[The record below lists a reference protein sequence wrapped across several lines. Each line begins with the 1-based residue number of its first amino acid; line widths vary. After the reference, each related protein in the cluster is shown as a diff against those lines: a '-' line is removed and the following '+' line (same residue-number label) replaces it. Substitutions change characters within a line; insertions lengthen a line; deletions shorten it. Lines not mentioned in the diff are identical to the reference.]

1 MEEADLQR
9 TFHAL
14 RTLSSTVRT
23 LTLHHTDYVLPLAD
37 VASFTALESL
47 ALTETLA
54 SGICI
59 LLPNA
64 ARALAGSCCWCHPTR
79 RNLSEQSAHAVV
91 VACPE
96 LRRLR
101 FQHSCHH
108 HWLQRTQTEVID
120 LSRLEVVELYVCGDV
135 DVTNTT
141 MATLASSCMHLREV
155 HMHVVHNPRPHST
168 QPDSLGTC
176 PPTPALVKLRL
187 CGFFLNLTSFAAFLV
202 NAPQLEKLSLKKC
215 CLYGAMKALPAN
227 SSLRF
232 LECRSLLF
240 GQSID
245 FWRFDTWCPNLTSL
259 LIEAHS
265 ESETF
270 ALSVGGCS
278 RLVSLNFQTNQWWH
292 YRRLPWACPLLG
304 VLKILFCI
312 DVHWQDLSALAR
324 ASPHLQEV
332 SLRDCHYEDK
342 NAILELLSSCP
353 RLCRIRIVG
362 PQPSFEVMDRLA
374 CGSHITRGHLCER
387 VHLERVDGEWGLN
400 WGDGLTT
407 Y

>member
-1 MEEADLQR
+1 MAFITDAGLHSIAKHMPQ
-9 TFHAL
+9 L
-14 RTLSSTVRT
+14 RRIRIQGCCGVMDRGIR
-23 LTLHHTDYVLPLAD
+23 H
-37 VASFTALESL
+37 L
-47 ALTETLA
+47 AL
-54 SGICI
+54 GCP
-59 LLPNA
+59 LL
-64 ARALAGSCCWCHPTR
+64 RDISLHDC
-79 RNLSEQSAHAVV
+79 RNLSERSAHAVV

-120 LSRLEVVELYVCGDV
+120 LSHLEVVELYVCGDV
-135 DVTNTT
+135 NVTNTT

-232 LECRSLLF
+232 LERRSLLF

-278 RLVSLNFQTNQWWH
+278 RPISGGTT
-292 YRRLPWACPLLG
+292 G
-304 VLKILFCI
+304 
-312 DVHWQDLSALAR
+312 
-324 ASPHLQEV
+324 
-332 SLRDCHYEDK
+332 
-342 NAILELLSSCP
+342 
-353 RLCRIRIVG
+353 
-362 PQPSFEVMDRLA
+362 
-374 CGSHITRGHLCER
+374 GSHGP
-387 VHLERVDGEWGLN
+387 VHYLDP
-400 WGDGLTT
+400 
-407 Y
+407 